1 MKVGMGIKSIPG
13 WEKAFPEARREGQ
26 TDGSDAEFKGHIHL
40 PDSA

>member
-26 TDGSDAEFKGHIHL
+26 TAL
-40 PDSA
+40 C